1 MMKSQKNPDET
12 GLADMPTRRLLS
24 RRRALAA
31 RLGGAEQVLSGSL
44 TEQTRRCG
52 KPGCR
57 CAGGEPHGPYA
68 FFAPKTAA
76 RGRLRYV
83 PASLAG
89 VVRRYLRNGEEIEQL
104 LAEISAINAELLAR
118 RELSSPV
125 SAAVLSGPARA
136 EAVAALANMTAAALR
151 SGAGGCGERRIQ
163 DHEFHRE
170 RAALIYLQAP
180 QPVRQRQ
187 HPLLRGAGRCEPCSA
202 DAGDYEAGRPPADQ
216 SPRWRARPP
225 AARQR
230 RRQNPHH
237 RIAGSTHPEPGTRRS
252 APDRCGGS

>member
-1 MMKSQKNPDET
+1 MREQKNET
-12 GLADMPTRRLLS
+12 GAGLAETPTRRLLS

-118 RELSSPV
+118 RELS
-125 SAAVLSGPARA
+125 
-136 EAVAALANMTAAALR
+136 
-151 SGAGGCGERRIQ
+151 
-163 DHEFHRE
+163 
-170 RAALIYLQAP
+170 
-180 QPVRQRQ
+180 
-187 HPLLRGAGRCEPCSA
+187 
-202 DAGDYEAGRPPADQ
+202 
-216 SPRWRARPP
+216 
-225 AARQR
+225 
-230 RRQNPHH
+230 
-237 RIAGSTHPEPGTRRS
+237 
-252 APDRCGGS
+252 